1 MSLLWEGVGECGSM
15 GLGWASLNI
24 PGALVCRVI
33 SSCPVPGSGVIRAT
47 SFCLL
52 ESKSRIEE
60 VVCSIGWFAYE
71 SHAPLPVLC
80 YL

>member
-1 MSLLWEGVGECGSM
+1 M

-52 ESKSRIEE
+52 ESKSRIERWSA
-60 VVCSIGWFAYE
+60 VLVGLLMKLM
-71 SHAPLPVLC
+71 LPC
-80 YL
+80 QSCAIFKN

>member
-1 MSLLWEGVGECGSM
+1 MGECGSV

-24 PGALVCRVI
+24 SGALVCRVI
-33 SSCPVPGSGVIRAT
+33 SSSPVPGSGVIRAT

-52 ESKSRIEE
+52 ESKSQIEE